1 MIYYLKNNDNAT
13 GSSYGSQAN
22 SLMDEAIE
30 YQDAGNALV
39 NNNPDLFR

>member
-13 GSSYGSQAN
+13 GNSYGSQAN
-22 SLMDEAIE
+22 SLMDEAIK
-30 YQDAGNALV
+30 YQDARNALV